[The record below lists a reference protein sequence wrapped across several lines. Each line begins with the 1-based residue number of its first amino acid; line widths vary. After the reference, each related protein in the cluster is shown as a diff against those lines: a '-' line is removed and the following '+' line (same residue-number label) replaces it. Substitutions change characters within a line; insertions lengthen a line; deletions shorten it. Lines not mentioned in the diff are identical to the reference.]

1 MKMINETMYG
11 LGSKSSVIRELFAYG
26 LERKKVVGADKVYD
40 FSLGNP
46 SIPAPHEVKDALLKL
61 LEEPAEVLHGYSPA
75 SGDPKVKQMLAESVN
90 RRFGTHF
97 SGDNFYMTV
106 GAAASLNI
114 SINAITNPGDE
125 FITFAP
131 FFPEYTVWVENA
143 GAKLLINPA
152 DTKSFQIDFD
162 AFEKLLSPKTKGVI
176 INSPN
181 NPSGVVYSEETIQK
195 LSAVLEKKEQ
205 EYGHT
210 IYLISDEPYRE
221 IVYDGLEVPYVTKYY
236 KDTFVCYSYSKSLSL
251 PGERIGYIIVPDEM
265 ADSKRVMAAVNG
277 AGRALGFVCAPVLFQ
292 RAVAMCADVPSD
304 IEAYARNRDLL
315 YNGLTELGY
324 ECVRPQGAFY
334 LFVKS
339 PEKSGDAGEFSERAK
354 KHDVLI
360 VPSDSFG
367 CPGYVRISYC
377 VAEKTIVDSMPEFK
391 AIMEELKAE
400 K

>member
-1 MKMINETMYG
+1 MINETMYG

>member
-26 LERKKVVGADKVYD
+26 LERKKIVGADKVYD

-162 AFEKLLSPKTKGVI
+162 AFEELLSPKTKGVI